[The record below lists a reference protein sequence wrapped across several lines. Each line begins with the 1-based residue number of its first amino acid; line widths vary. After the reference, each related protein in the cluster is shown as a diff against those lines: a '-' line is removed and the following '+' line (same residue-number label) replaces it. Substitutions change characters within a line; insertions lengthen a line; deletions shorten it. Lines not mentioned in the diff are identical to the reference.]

1 MITKLLALDT
11 STTCTGYA
19 VYLQGVYVSSG
30 LIKESDKDANARLD
44 KMIVAIYRTIK
55 DVEPDVIV
63 LENEVIGGS
72 RVTVMLSKLVGAIR
86 GWAVG
91 HGISYYELDPA
102 QWRSLIGVQ
111 APGIKREKYKEIV
124 QEYVVKNIVNKEF
137 EKDDESDAI
146 AIGQAYINLFKKE
159 N

>member
-1 MITKLLALDT
+1 MITKLLSLDT

-19 VYLQGVYVSSG
+19 VYLQGHYVSSG
-30 LIKESDKDANARLD
+30 LIKENEKNADERLNH
-44 KMIVAIYRTIK
+44 MIVDIYRLIA
-55 DVEPDVIV
+55 DVKPHVIV

-91 HGISYYELDPA
+91 HGLSYYELDPS

-111 APGIKREKYKEIV
+111 SPGIKREEYKKIV
-124 QEYVVKNIVNKEF
+124 QKYVIENIVDKDF
-137 EKDDESDAI
+137 EKDDESDAV
-146 AIGQAYINLFKKE
+146 AIGQAYINMFNGK
-159 N
+159 

>member
-19 VYLQGVYVSSG
+19 VYLQGAYVSSG
-30 LIKESDKDANARLD
+30 LIKEKDKDANTRLD
-44 KMIVAIYRTIK
+44 HMIADIYRTIK
-55 DVEPDVIV
+55 EVEPDIIV

-111 APGIKREKYKEIV
+111 APGIKREEYKAIV
-124 QEYVVKNIVNKEF
+124 QKYVIENIVDKKF
-137 EKDDESDAI
+137 EKDDESDAV
-146 AIGQAYINLFKKE
+146 AIGQAYINMFH
-159 N
+159 NG